1 MVISE
6 STNADNLHVQT
17 ELKNKNKN
25 KNIKQSL
32 IFIFNKLP
40 KTKTK

>member
-1 MVISE
+1 MAISE
-6 STNADNLHVQT
+6 STNAENLHAQT
-17 ELKNKNKN
+17 EQKNKN

-40 KTKTK
+40 KAETK

>member
-1 MVISE
+1 MAISE

-25 KNIKQSL
+25 IKQSL
-32 IFIFNKLP
+32 IFMFNNVP
-40 KTKTK
+40 KTETK